1 MTLSD
6 LAEHTDHDPE
16 LAEFL
21 EAVTDLSAARHALG
35 PEAFLAQL
43 AEQEG
48 ALQALRKYRS
58 DRALITRFEDFVQRR
73 FDLVDEAA
81 EYALAMD
88 EVQVLSLVLDGA
100 RSLVI
105 PALKRAIII
114 SSGLLLE
121 EGVPILFGQLLK
133 RLRVLARSENDADLT
148 AWVQGA
154 IANLPDE

>member
-1 MTLSD
+1 MTRPD
-6 LAEHTDHDPE
+6 LAEYTDHDPE

-35 PEAFLAQL
+35 PESFLEQLTEREVAF
-43 AEQEG
+43 
-48 ALQALRKYRS
+48 QALRKYRS
-58 DRALITRFEDFVQRR
+58 DRTLSTRFEDFVKRR

-105 PALKRAIII
+105 PALKHAIII

-121 EGVPILFGQLLK
+121 EGVPKLFGQLLK
-133 RLRVLARSENDADLT
+133 RLRVLARSENDPDLT

>member
-1 MTLSD
+1 
-6 LAEHTDHDPE
+6 LAERD
-16 LAEFL
+16 
-21 EAVTDLSAARHALG
+21 V
-35 PEAFLAQL
+35 AF
-43 AEQEG
+43 
-48 ALQALRKYRS
+48 QALRRYRS
-58 DRALITRFEDFVQRR
+58 DRALVTRFEDFVQRR

-88 EVQVLSLVLDGA
+88 EVKVLSLVLDGA

-133 RLRVLARSENDADLT
+133 RLRVLAKSENDPDLT

-154 IANLPDE
+154 IANLPDD